1 MLRNQADAQTLSTSL
16 TLMAIELVHE
26 AVKPSRVH
34 HPVRRRDGTAQ
45 PTAPHVD
52 DRPLAEAPKLF
63 AADVNVTVDL

>member
-1 MLRNQADAQTLSTSL
+1 
-16 TLMAIELVHE
+16 MAIELVHE

-45 PTAPHVD
+45 PTGPNVD
-52 DRPLAEAPKLF
+52 DRPQDLDGEEEKEVDLRKMAEAPKLF

>member
-1 MLRNQADAQTLSTSL
+1 
-16 TLMAIELVHE
+16 MAIELVHE

-52 DRPLAEAPKLF
+52 DRPQEVDLRKMAEAPKLF